1 MTLRL
6 DLTRTEMTVV
16 PRVRGLTLNQ
26 PRLGTAMAVSKL
38 LVLAIL
44 LTTTACSTHQFG
56 LASAGPREEIF
67 AAALVG
73 SWGMIDAPGDKR
85 TDAAY
90 ADTAVW
96 TIGPQGQLLHSQ
108 VRVRMRAGMPV
119 ADERVVQTA
128 RWWVKSPERNSETGH
143 VLCTSARPGRGS
155 QCGRITIDTSDA
167 TGGGRETR
175 LTWSGLTF
183 RSQHWVFVRRSPAT
197 PSPHPE

>member
-1 MTLRL
+1 MII
-6 DLTRTEMTVV
+6 V

-26 PRLGTAMAVSKL
+26 PRLGTATAIPKS

-56 LASAGPREEIF
+56 LASAGPREATF
-67 AAALVG
+67 AAELVG
-73 SWGMIDAPGDKR
+73 SWGMIDAAGDKR
-85 TDAAY
+85 ADAAY

-108 VRVRMRAGMPV
+108 VRLRMRAGMLV
-119 ADERVVQTA
+119 ADERDVQTA
-128 RWWVKSPERNSETGH
+128 RWWVKSLERNSETGH

-155 QCGRITIDTSDA
+155 QCGRITIDTTDA
-167 TGGGRETR
+167 AGGGREAR

-183 RSQHWVFVRRSPAT
+183 QSQHWVFVRRSPT
-197 PSPHPE
+197 NPGPHSE